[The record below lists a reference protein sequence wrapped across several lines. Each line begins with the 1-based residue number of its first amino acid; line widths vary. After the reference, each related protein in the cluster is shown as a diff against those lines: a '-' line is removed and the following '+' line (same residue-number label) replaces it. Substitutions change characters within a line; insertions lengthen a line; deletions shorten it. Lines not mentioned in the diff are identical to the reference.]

1 MKEQEVKSI
10 LMDHLDGRLRLF
22 GISPA
27 ELDGDFDLVR
37 SGLLDSMA
45 FVDLVGAL
53 EEKLGVQIDFE
64 KVMEDERFTTVSGL
78 LGLFIFNL
86 NE

>member
-1 MKEQEVKSI
+1 
-10 LMDHLDGRLRLF
+10 MDN
-22 GISPA
+22 
-27 ELDGDFDLVR
+27 DFDLVK

-53 EEKLGVQIDFE
+53 EEKLNQQIDFE

-78 LGLFIFNL
+78 ISLFTHNA
-86 NE
+86 ND